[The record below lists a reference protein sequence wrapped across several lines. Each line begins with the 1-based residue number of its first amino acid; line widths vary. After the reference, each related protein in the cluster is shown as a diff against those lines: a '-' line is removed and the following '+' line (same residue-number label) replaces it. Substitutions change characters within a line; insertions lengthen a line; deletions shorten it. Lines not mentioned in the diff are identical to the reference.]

1 MKAVRPQLKNLKDS
15 IGKLKKKIKKTPV
28 YLPLFIVVFLI
39 VALVIAA
46 RFSLFP
52 LPKFLEKLFKP
63 FSQPPRENISEPFKP
78 SPAPLAHGKQI
89 YNISG
94 GTKGKPQMTLAV
106 IDPLDPKPSQKQ
118 ILTLKANNLKP
129 IVEIKATVVTDNE
142 RVENKLKRI
151 EGNESDGVWQGSWR
165 ITDEYDYNYQII
177 LTAKNNEN
185 IESTVTLTFR

>member
-1 MKAVRPQLKNLKDS
+1 MKAVRINLKAFKERIQKVS
-15 IGKLKKKIKKTPV
+15 KKIKETPV
-28 YLPLFIVVFLI
+28 FLLLFIVVLLI
-39 VALVIAA
+39 VAIVIAV
-46 RFSLFP
+46 RLSFFP

-63 FSQPPRENISEPFKP
+63 SPQPPRENISEPFIP

-94 GTKGKPQMTLAV
+94 GTKGGPQMTLAV
-106 IDPLDPKPSQKQ
+106 IDPLDPEPSQKQ

-177 LTAKNNEN
+177 LIAKNNEDT
-185 IESTVTLTFR
+185 ESKVTLTFR